1 MSAEPQTRTP
11 PGAFAVAAPEAV
23 LSGLPGSEADGAPGK
38 TAIRERLQ
46 RWVSFGSIL
55 RRIVR
60 SVTQEVRGGLNDMA
74 SETGA
79 VVHAF
84 QEVAGKAKAQ
94 SERVGRL
101 STLASTVSIDGKNVP
116 LTDIATLLDA
126 SLKDSMS
133 KIEFASRRAATMVE
147 TLDEMAESLV
157 QVERCISQVD
167 VISRQTNML
176 ALNARIEAMRAG
188 EEGKA
193 FVVIANEIRDLSKST
208 QALSDTVRAHMAKM
222 IATTRDS
229 HEALRA
235 VAGVD
240 MSTHIAAKDKVDHLV
255 GAMVTRGSELSAIV
269 SEAAVDAGDIS
280 RDISQIITGMQ
291 FQDRVTQKLEQVTDT
306 LCVLGDAVGDL
317 QGESAA
323 SVTDLVL
330 DQSPRDLAWLK
341 ELSRRYKLSEMRA
354 SFVVNV
360 IEGREK
366 PAGPAS
372 ATSDKPAAAGS
383 IELF

>member
-1 MSAEPQTRTP
+1 MSAEPQTSIPPAAFPVAALSGVPGSAADRTP
-11 PGAFAVAAPEAV
+11 GMATI
-23 LSGLPGSEADGAPGK
+23 K
-38 TAIRERLQ
+38 ERLQ
-46 RWVSFGSIL
+46 RWVSFGSIFG
-55 RRIVR
+55 RIVR

-79 VVHAF
+79 VVRAF

-101 STLASTVSIDGKNVP
+101 STLASTVSIDGKNVA
-116 LTDIATLLDA
+116 LTDIAALLDE

-147 TLDEMAESLV
+147 TLDQMAESLV

-193 FVVIANEIRDLSKST
+193 FVVIANEVRELSKST
-208 QALSDTVRAHMAKM
+208 QGLSDTVRAQMTKM
-222 IATTRDS
+222 IATTRES

-240 MSTHIAAKDKVDHLV
+240 LSTHIAAKDKVDHLV
-255 GAMVTRGSELSAIV
+255 GAMVTRGSELGAIV
-269 SEAAVDAGDIS
+269 SEAAVDADDIS
-280 RDISQIITGMQ
+280 RQIGQIITGMQ

-306 LCVLGDAVGDL
+306 LCVLGDAARDL
-317 QGESAA
+317 QRESAA
-323 SVTDLVL
+323 AVTDLVL
-330 DQSPRDLAWLK
+330 DQSPRDVAWLK
-341 ELSRRYKLSEMRA
+341 ELSRRYKLSDMRA

-366 PAGPAS
+366 PADSAS
-372 ATSDKPAAAGS
+372 ATSDKPAVAGS